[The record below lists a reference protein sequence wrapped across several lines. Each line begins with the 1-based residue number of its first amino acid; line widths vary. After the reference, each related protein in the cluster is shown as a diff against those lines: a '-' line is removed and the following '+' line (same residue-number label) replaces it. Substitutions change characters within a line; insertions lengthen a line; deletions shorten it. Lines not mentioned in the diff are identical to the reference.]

1 MSGLWGDFK
10 LAARMLARRPGFT
23 AVAVITLALGIGA
36 NTAIFSVVNGVMF
49 RPLPVPDADRLVAL
63 TETEQGSPFPH
74 GLSHPNFLDYK
85 ALNEVFADATVF
97 TPTFLR
103 MSVEGRAA
111 TRMIPEVVGP
121 NFFEMLGVQAARGRT
136 FRARDVEGA
145 GAGNVLVLSHSAW
158 QRLFAGDPSIIGK
171 TVRLNDQLV
180 TILGVT
186 PEEFH
191 GTVGNL
197 EVDGFVPLRGMELL
211 DPTYKDYLEDRSADG
226 FRVIAKLQPGVSL
239 AEARAA
245 VAVQSTRLASEYPEA
260 NRQQTVLVH
269 PEPMARL
276 EPAAVGFL
284 PPLAMVFMGLVS
296 LVLVIACANVANL
309 MVARGM
315 AREKEMAI
323 RLSLGAGRRHVMRQL
338 MVESLLLALA
348 GGAAA
353 LLIAQWA
360 VSALS
365 SVTLATDLPIRMDF
379 SVDRHVLLF
388 ALGAAL
394 VTGLVTGLLPG
405 LRAGRAELV
414 GSLKE
419 GGRGSGVASGRH
431 TLRNGLVVA
440 QVCVSVALLV
450 CAGLFVRTARNATD
464 IDLGFELDH
473 RAMLTFDMGLAGY
486 DEERG
491 RAFHEDLLERVRS
504 LPVVVSA
511 ATGQYVP
518 VGYMNEGA
526 ILHIEGKVDSPDEPP
541 KQSLFNVVT
550 PDFFRTMG
558 TPVLEGRE
566 FTVDDQADAR
576 PVAIV
581 NQALADAYWPGEESL
596 GQHIRVNGPE
606 EPLLEVVGVV
616 KTARY
621 ALPAESPIPM
631 IYRPYAQSYRSS
643 QVLFVQTAG
652 DPLAALPAIR
662 TQIQALDPGM
672 PLFDVRT
679 LESHIR
685 DGKGKMFG
693 LAATLVGLFGLIGAI
708 LASIGLY
715 GVTAYAVSQRRHE
728 IGVRMALGARPE
740 QILSMVLRQG
750 VVLTSIGVGL
760 GLLIAAF
767 ATRSFA
773 NLLVGVSPTDP
784 LTFGGVALVL
794 IGVALVASAVPARQA
809 AGVDPMV
816 ALHYE

>member
-1 MSGLWGDFK
+1 MSGLWGDIK
-10 LAARMLARRPGFT
+10 LAARMLAGRPGFT

-36 NTAIFSVVNGVMF
+36 NTAIFSVVNGIMF
-49 RPLPVPDADRLVAL
+49 RPLPVPEADRLVAL
-63 TETEQGSPFPH
+63 TETEQGAPFPH
-74 GLSHPNFLDYK
+74 GLSYLNFQDYRALDK
-85 ALNEVFADATVF
+85 VFSDATVF
-97 TPTFLR
+97 FPTFLR
-103 MSVEGRAA
+103 MSVEGLAP
-111 TRMIPEVVGP
+111 TRLIPEVVGP
-121 NFFEMLGVQAARGRT
+121 NFFEMLGVQAAQGRT
-136 FRARDVEGA
+136 FRAQDVE

-158 QRLFAGDPSIIGK
+158 QRHFAGDPSIVGQ
-171 TVRLNDQLV
+171 TVRLNDQPV

-191 GTVGNL
+191 GTIGNL
-197 EVDGFVPLRGMELL
+197 EVDGFVPVNGMELL
-211 DPTYKDYLEDRSADG
+211 DPTYKEFLEDRSADG
-226 FRVIAKLQPGVSL
+226 FRVIAKLRPGVSL

-245 VAVQSTRLASEYPEA
+245 VTVQSSRLATEYPEA

-269 PEPMARL
+269 PEPLARW
-276 EPAAVGFL
+276 EPAAVGFM
-284 PPLAMVFMGLVS
+284 PPLALIFMSLVS

-309 MVARGM
+309 MAARGM
-315 AREKEMAI
+315 SREKEMAI
-323 RLSLGAGRRHVMRQL
+323 RLSLGAGRRHVVRQL
-338 MVESLLLALA
+338 MVESLLLALV

-365 SVTLATDLPIRMDF
+365 SVTLATDLPIRMDL
-379 SVDRHVLLF
+379 SLDRNVLLF
-388 ALGAAL
+388 ALGVAL
-394 VTGLVTGLLPG
+394 LTGLVTGLLPG
-405 LRAGRAELV
+405 LRAGRVELV

-419 GGRGSGVASGRH
+419 GGRATGSASRRH

-440 QVCVSVALLV
+440 QICVSVALLV

-464 IDLGFELDH
+464 IDMGFELEN
-473 RAMLTFDMGLAGY
+473 RLMLTFDMGLGGY

-491 RAFHEDLLERVRS
+491 RAFHEDLLERVRA
-504 LPVVVSA
+504 LPGVTSA
-511 ATGQYVP
+511 ATGLYVP
-518 VGYMNEGA
+518 VGFMNETA
-526 ILHIEGKVDSPDEPP
+526 VLQVEGQVESPDEPP
-541 KQSLFNVVT
+541 KQSLSNVVT
-550 PDFFRTMG
+550 PGFFRTLG

-566 FTVDDQADAR
+566 FTADDQADGR

-581 NQALADAYWPGEESL
+581 NQALADAYWPGEESI
-596 GQHIRVNGPE
+596 GKRIRVNGPE
-606 EPLLEVVGVV
+606 EPLLDVVGVV

-621 ALPAESPIPM
+621 TLPAESPIPM
-631 IYRPYAQSYRSS
+631 VYRPYDQSYRPA
-643 QVLFVQTAG
+643 QVLFVHTEG
-652 DPLAALPAIR
+652 DPLAILPAIR
-662 TQIQALDPGM
+662 TQIEALAPGL

-708 LASIGLY
+708 LATIGLY
-715 GVTAYAVSQRRHE
+715 GVTAYAVNQRRHE

-740 QILSMVLRQG
+740 QVVGMVLRQG

-767 ATRSFA
+767 ATRFFA

-794 IGVALVASAVPARQA
+794 IGVALLASAVPARQA
-809 AGVDPMV
+809 SAVDPMV